1 MPASGES
8 HCLYGRRSL
17 GRRQRYEHERNRES
31 RGSKRLSRQQ
41 YFGPLEARRSRALSN
56 RRNPGA
62 IPAQTSARDTKN
74 TRRAARICEDRLP
87 NPPLA
92 SLFRVFAIAKTRKRR
107 SQPGS
112 PTFFGF
118 ADLYGNR

>member
-17 GRRQRYEHERNRES
+17 GRRQRDEHERDRES

-41 YFGPLEARRSRALSN
+41 YFGRLEARRSRALSD

-74 TRRAARICEDRLP
+74 TRCAVRICEDRLP
-87 NPPLA
+87 DPPLT
-92 SLFRVFAIAKTRKRR
+92 SLFRFLI
-107 SQPGS
+107 
-112 PTFFGF
+112 FFGF
-118 ADLYGNR
+118 VHGVSTGPGITLFTICPLAQ

>member
-17 GRRQRYEHERNRES
+17 GRRQRDEHERDRES

-41 YFGPLEARRSRALSN
+41 YFGRLEARRSRALSN

-62 IPAQTSARDTKN
+62 IPAQTSAPDTKT
-74 TRRAARICEDRLP
+74 TRRAVRICEDRLP
-87 NPPLA
+87 IPPLT
-92 SLFRVFAIAKTRKRR
+92 SLFRVFAISKTRKR
-107 SQPGS
+107 QTQTDTPI
-112 PTFFGF
+112 
-118 ADLYGNR
+118 